1 MLKPRLFL
9 VVGGGVLAGLAGTYG
24 FIAHKVASGPAGAGV
39 ALGAQIGCADVFLMQ
54 RSPAEA
60 LRDDI
65 HSLAPG
71 AKVIRLKADL
81 ARRTVTA
88 SVPGLLYRTAV
99 YRPGVGCTLLNGR
112 TPLALA
118 AAAPPI
124 QPTPLPRA
132 PAVAAVDAAVAQVFR
147 ETNATGY
154 PDTRAIVVLKDGKLL
169 AEQYAPG
176 FSARTPFLGWSMS
189 KSVTSAL
196 VGVLVRDGRL
206 QLDAPA
212 PVPEWRTPGD
222 PRGRITLRQLLNMS
236 SGLKFVEDYVAG
248 SDSTRMLFHEPDM
261 AAYAAGLPL
270 QRAPGSLWSY
280 SSGTAN
286 IVARIVREAV
296 GGTDAAFNRFA
307 RDQLFAP
314 VGISSLVMEPDGSGT
329 PVGSSY
335 GYATAQDWAR
345 FGQLYL
351 DRGMAGGRR
360 VLPESWIDF
369 TRTAAPA
376 APTPLYGAMFWLNQG
391 PATGPGARTYPHCPA
406 DMYMADGHNGQAV
419 AIVPSRGVVIVRLG
433 WTPEGRHFDLGRY
446 VSAILAAVPGGEPSP
461 DTQASIQA
469 SIQTSIRARA
479 QPRAEAM

>member
-9 VVGGGVLAGLAGTYG
+9 VVGAVVLAGLAGAYG
-24 FIAHKVASGPAGAGV
+24 FIAHTVASGPAGAGV

-54 RSPAEA
+54 RSPDEV

-65 HSLAPG
+65 HALAPA

-81 ARRTVTA
+81 QRQTATA

-112 TPLALA
+112 ARLAPV
-118 AAAPPI
+118 AAAPSI
-124 QPTPLPRA
+124 QSLPLPRA
-132 PAVAAVDAAVAQVFR
+132 PAVVAVDAAVAQVFR
-147 ETNATGY
+147 ETNAGGY

-169 AEQYAPG
+169 AEHYASG
-176 FSARTPFLGWSMS
+176 FSAQTPFLGWSMT

-206 QLDAPA
+206 KLDAPA
-212 PVPEWRTPGD
+212 PVPEWRAAGD

-248 SDSTRMLFHEPDM
+248 SDSTAMLFHQSDM

-270 QRAPGSLWSY
+270 QHPPGSYWSY

-286 IVARIVREAV
+286 IVARIVKDAV
-296 GGTDAAFNRFA
+296 GGTDDAFNRFA

-314 VGISSLVMEPDGSGT
+314 AGMGSLVIEPDGSGT

-369 TRTAAPA
+369 TQTAAPA

-391 PATGPGARTYPHCPA
+391 PATGPGARSYPHCPS
-406 DMYMADGHNGQAV
+406 DMYLAQGHNGQSV

-433 WTPEGRHFDLGRY
+433 WTPEGRHFDIDRY
-446 VSAILAAVPGGEPSP
+446 FSAILAAAPK
-461 DTQASIQA
+461 A
-469 SIQTSIRARA
+469 
-479 QPRAEAM
+479 

>member
-1 MLKPRLFL
+1 MSKPRLL
-9 VVGGGVLAGLAGTYG
+9 LGVGAVVLAGLAGAYA
-24 FIAHKVASGPAGAGV
+24 FIAHTVASGPAGAGV
-39 ALGAQIGCADVFLMQ
+39 ALGAEIGCADVFLMR

-60 LRDDI
+60 LKNDI
-65 HSLAPG
+65 HSLAPA
-71 AKVIRLKADL
+71 AKVIQLKADFE
-81 ARRTVTA
+81 RSSVTA
-88 SVPGLLYRTAV
+88 SVPLLLYRTAV

-112 TPLALA
+112 APLAPA
-118 AAAPPI
+118 VPAWPVQAE
-124 QPTPLPRA
+124 PLPRA
-132 PAVAAVDAAVAQVFR
+132 ASVAAVDAAVGQVFR

-169 AEQYAPG
+169 AERYAPG
-176 FSARTPFLGWSMS
+176 FSAKTPFLGWSMS

-196 VGVLVRDGRL
+196 VGLLVRDGKL

-212 PVPEWRTPGD
+212 PVPEWRGAGD

-236 SGLKFVEDYVAG
+236 SGLEFVEDYVAG
-248 SDSTRMLFHEPDM
+248 SDSTAMLFHQPDM

-270 QRAPGSLWSY
+270 QHPPGRSWSY

-286 IVARIVREAV
+286 IVARIVKDAV
-296 GGTDAAFNRFA
+296 GGSDAAFNRFA
-307 RDQLFAP
+307 RDQLFEPA
-314 VGISSLVMEPDGSGT
+314 GMSSLVMEPDESGT

-335 GYATAQDWAR
+335 DYATAQDWAR

-351 DRGMAGGRR
+351 DRGMANGRR

-391 PATGPGARTYPHCPA
+391 PATGPGVRSYPHCPS
-406 DMYMADGHNGQAV
+406 DMYLADGHNGQSV
-419 AIVPSRGVVIVRLG
+419 AIVPSRGMVIVRLG
-433 WTPEGRHFDLGRY
+433 WTPEGRHFDIDRY
-446 VSAILAAVPGGEPSP
+446 FSAILAAVPGGEPSP
-461 DTQASIQA
+461 ATQARTQLGV
-469 SIQTSIRARA
+469 